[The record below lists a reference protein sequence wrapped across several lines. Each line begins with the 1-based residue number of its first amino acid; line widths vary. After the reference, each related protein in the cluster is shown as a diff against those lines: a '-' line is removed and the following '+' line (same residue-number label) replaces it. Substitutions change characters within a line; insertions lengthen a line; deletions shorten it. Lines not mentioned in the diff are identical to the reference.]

1 MGRSSAFRGLEHA
14 ERGDGRAGAA
24 LERLQGGLELR
35 RLLERG
41 SQLLE
46 ALLELLARLGADV
59 VAHQGVCNRLQA
71 EDLLS
76 SCERDP
82 KHGLIGH
89 SFPGVDSGDVIV
101 VLVVA
106 VALVFDFTNGFH
118 DTANAMAT
126 TIATGALRPRVAVG
140 IAAVLNF
147 VGAFISITVAATV
160 AKGIVN
166 AEVVTPTLVFAG
178 LIGAI
183 TWNLVTWWFGVP
195 SSSSHALIGGM
206 IGAAIA
212 AVGSSAVEGDG
223 VLSKVIVPALI
234 APVLAGVVALTAT
247 VIVYRLIRRFVA
259 ERAERGFRWAQVGSS
274 SMVAL
279 AHGTNDAQ
287 KTMGV
292 ICLALIAN
300 GNLSGGDN
308 FTVPKWVVVS
318 CATAIALGTF
328 TGGWRI
334 IKTLGT
340 KVTEVRPPQGF
351 SSEEVAATV
360 ILASSH
366 FGYPLSTTH
375 VVSGAVTGSGVG
387 RPGAAVDWAIARRIV
402 TGWVFTLPAAGL
414 TAAIVFEVIDFLGD
428 GWGGPAAVTIILGI
442 ACYFLWR
449 ANNAAKVEPEEI
461 IAPAEQPAPALE
473 PVGV

>member
-1 MGRSSAFRGLEHA
+1 
-14 ERGDGRAGAA
+14 
-24 LERLQGGLELR
+24 
-35 RLLERG
+35 
-41 SQLLE
+41 
-46 ALLELLARLGADV
+46 
-59 VAHQGVCNRLQA
+59 
-71 EDLLS
+71 
-76 SCERDP
+76 
-82 KHGLIGH
+82 
-89 SFPGVDSGDVIV
+89 
-101 VLVVA
+101 
-106 VALVFDFTNGFH
+106 
-118 DTANAMAT
+118 MAT
-126 TIATGALRPRVAVG
+126 TIATGALKPKVAVG
-140 IAAVLNF
+140 VAAILNF

-160 AKGIVN
+160 AKGIVD
-166 AEVVTPTLVFAG
+166 AGAVTPTVIFAG

-183 TWNLVTWWFGVP
+183 VWNLVTWWFGVP

-206 IGAAIA
+206 IGAAVA
-212 AVGSSAVEGDG
+212 SVGFSAVEGDG

-234 APVLAGVVALTAT
+234 APVLAGLVALGAT
-247 VIVYRLIRRFVA
+247 VIVYRMIRGFAA
-259 ERAERGFRWAQVGSS
+259 ERAERGFRWAQVASS

-292 ICLALIAN
+292 ISLALIAN
-300 GNLSGGDN
+300 GNLSATN
-308 FTVPKWVVVS
+308 FDVPDWVVLS
-318 CATAIALGTF
+318 CGLAIALGTY

-340 KVTEVRPPQGF
+340 KVTEVKPPQGF

-366 FGYPLSTTH
+366 FGFPLSTTH

-387 RPGAAVDWAIARRIV
+387 RPGAAADWAIARQIV

-428 GWGGPAAVTIILGI
+428 GWVGPAAVTIILGI

-461 IAPAEQPAPALE
+461 IAPVEQPAPALE
-473 PVGV
+473 PVGA